1 MSLISKS
8 ASVNAEFRTKEHS
21 DRSTD
26 TLWFPESRIPVKE

>member
-21 DRSTD
+21 D
-26 TLWFPESRIPVKE
+26 TLWFPESRIPAKK